1 MTASMPQIFLVLC
14 TDNSI
19 VEYLSYADQVL
30 LLSDGNL
37 RREDARERSVNPTL
51 VPDAVADGG
60 LEADEDLEESTA
72 LTMKEKAAEI
82 AKANDI
88 DDLRRATGDSAVYRY
103 YLRYIGWSKAM
114 IFVFFVTINVFS
126 STYSRR

>member
-1 MTASMPQIFLVLC
+1 M
-14 TDNSI
+14 
-19 VEYLSYADQVL
+19 EYLSYADQVL
-30 LLSDGNL
+30 VLSDGNL
-37 RREDARERSVNPTL
+37 RREDARERRVHQTL
-51 VPDAVADGG
+51 LPDTVADGG
-60 LEADEDLEESTA
+60 LEEADEDLEESTA
-72 LTMKEKAAEI
+72 FTMKDKAAEI

-126 STYSRR
+126 STYSRK